1 MRPRGTNAESYM
13 ARSKKIFLNLLALLV
28 VVVGL
33 AAALPFLPL
42 SPLKAEAELSLSRM
56 LGRTVTVNSVKLSI
70 LTGPHLTV
78 FGMTAEESPAFG
90 SGAFLQAK
98 EVRADI
104 DVIEYLRNRNLAINA
119 LSLESP
125 EINLI
130 KNEHGVWSWTTLGKK
145 APEQASITA
154 EQHLLSMFSPLNLA
168 KTTLKKI
175 TIRNASVKL
184 TDRTGPQPE
193 DTLFK
198 NIELSARLEPAENN
212 NRAIGTLTARS
223 EEQDGADLL
232 KTDLPFELSIDTRA
246 PALSVKGSIGP
257 GPIET
262 RNLRIGDF
270 SIDGEVSGQP
280 IGDLQAA
287 GRLSATDMFINTVN
301 ISERV
306 ARAIKVNQIGDM
318 TEGTRVANLETDVH
332 LSNGL
337 FTTAGL
343 RIQQLDGLG
352 DATAQSGSFRLE
364 SALNVNYSAVITLSA
379 DSTSRVKSA
388 SSMLG
393 LLVTIL
399 ETNNQLSVPI
409 SIVGDVRHPD
419 VQVDASRIF

>member
-1 MRPRGTNAESYM
+1 M
-13 ARSKKIFLNLLALLV
+13 ARSKKIFLNLLLLLL

-33 AAALPFLPL
+33 AAVVPLLPI

-56 LGRTVTVNSVKLSI
+56 LGRRVTVNSVKLSI

-78 FGMTAEESPAFG
+78 AGMTAEESPAFG
-90 SGAFLQAK
+90 NGAFLQAR

-104 DVIEYLRNRNLAINA
+104 DVIEYLRNRHLAINA

-125 EINLI
+125 EMNLI
-130 KNEHGVWSWTTLGKK
+130 KNEQGVWSWTTLGKE
-145 APEQASITA
+145 APEQASRTA
-154 EQHLLSMFSPLNLA
+154 GLNLLSIVSPLGLT
-168 KTTLKKI
+168 KSTLKKI
-175 TIRNASVKL
+175 TINNASVKL
-184 TDRTGPQPE
+184 TDRTGSQPQE
-193 DTLFK
+193 TLFTR
-198 NIELSARLEPAENN
+198 IDLTSTLAPAGDNSE
-212 NRAIGTLTARS
+212 ATGTLTVRS
-223 EEQDGADLL
+223 EEQAGADLL
-232 KTDLPFELSIDTRA
+232 KTDLPFDLSIDTRA
-246 PALSVKGSIGP
+246 SALSVRGSIGP

-262 RNLRIGDF
+262 SNLRIGDF
-270 SIDGEVSGQP
+270 SINGEVTGQQA
-280 IGDLQAA
+280 GDLKAA
-287 GRLSATDMFINTVN
+287 GRLSAADMFINTVN
-301 ISERV
+301 ISEQV
-306 ARAIKVNQIGDM
+306 AHAIKVNQIGDM

-352 DATAQSGSFRLE
+352 DATAQSGSFKLE
-364 SALNVNYSAVITLSA
+364 SALKVNYSAVITLSA

-419 VQVDASRIF
+419 IKVDASRIF